1 RRTSRRSSGSGS
13 ARVRGAF
20 GGRRRRSEP
29 SVTVRAARGARRA
42 ELVARVAL
50 LTYPARMRRTSVRT
64 LLLVPALFLLSTC
77 EAPPPTATQQLHAT
91 LNQLMQGVV
100 YPAANVLFSTQTEDP
115 AALERP
121 PSKDPAMATDP
132 LVSVFGGWQAIENA
146 ALALEESA
154 TLLALPCRMC
164 SNGELAPTG
173 APEWSMFLAE
183 LRDVSV
189 QAYAAAQAKDRDK
202 MIDLSNSIN
211 DACVHCH
218 QKWRPRRAEN
228 RCK

>member
-1 RRTSRRSSGSGS
+1 
-13 ARVRGAF
+13 
-20 GGRRRRSEP
+20 
-29 SVTVRAARGARRA
+29 
-42 ELVARVAL
+42 
-50 LTYPARMRRTSVRT
+50 
-64 LLLVPALFLLSTC
+64 
-77 EAPPPTATQQLHAT
+77 
-91 LNQLMQGVV
+91 MQGVV

-146 ALALEESA
+146 ALALAESA
-154 TLLALPCRMC
+154 NLLALPGRIC
-164 SNGELAPTG
+164 SNGESAPTTD
-173 APEWSMFLAE
+173 PTWSMFVAE
-183 LRDVSV
+183 LRDVGQ
-189 QAYAAAQAKDRDK
+189 QAYAVAQTKDRDK
-202 MIDLSNSIN
+202 MIELSNSIN